1 MNGHVEAVKIL
12 HAAGADVSTLNE
24 AGRDALQEAMGADR
38 IEVAEWLMRVK
49 GEGEG
54 EKSESRE
61 ADGDENREV
70 DGLEERGRRTA

>member
-49 GEGEG
+49 GKGEGEG
-54 EKSESRE
+54 ERSESRE
-61 ADGDENREV
+61 ADGDENKEV
-70 DGLEERGRRTA
+70 DGLEER